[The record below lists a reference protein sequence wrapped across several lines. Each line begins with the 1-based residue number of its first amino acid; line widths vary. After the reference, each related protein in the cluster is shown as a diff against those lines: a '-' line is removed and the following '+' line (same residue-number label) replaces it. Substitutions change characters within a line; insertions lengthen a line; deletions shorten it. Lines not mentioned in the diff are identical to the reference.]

1 MRPLKFGYQFDFRNP
16 PGSGRR
22 VTEVYQE
29 MFRQAERAE
38 ELGFDSLWLTE
49 HHFTDDG
56 YLPAMIPMAAA
67 LAARTT
73 RVTIGTYV
81 LLAPFHHPLKLAE
94 ETAVTDVIANG
105 RLRLGLG
112 LGYRQEEFAGF
123 EIARNERLGRTLE
136 TIEILR
142 RAWTGERFDFAGKYF
157 NVRDVRV
164 LPRPI
169 SQPHP
174 EILWGGATTK
184 AIQRAAQLDLGF
196 ACIGGRREI
205 GIYHEALKTLG
216 KDPARYSV
224 VASRVVYLAA
234 SEEQAWEEAGPAL
247 MYQADLY
254 ARWIA
259 AGYGRDPKRVFIR
272 PDPAR
277 LKRSALL
284 GPVEH
289 VRRRLEEVL
298 ADTPLTEFIVCT
310 QLPGLDPAK
319 AYRSLDIFGREI
331 LPALTLRNG

>member
-16 PGSGRR
+16 PGSGRSFAA
-22 VTEVYQE
+22 VYQE

-112 LGYRQEEFAGF
+112 LGYRQEEFTGF

-136 TIEILR
+136 TIAILR

-205 GIYHEALKTLG
+205 GIYHDALKTLG

-234 SEEQAWEEAGPAL
+234 SEEQAWDEAGPAL

-259 AGYGRDPKRVFIR
+259 AGYGRDPQRVFIR

-310 QLPGLDPAK
+310 QFPGLDPAK
-319 AYRSLDIFGREI
+319 AYRSLDLFGREI
-331 LPALTLRNG
+331 LPALTARNG